1 MGRSQVGQKAD
12 KLALNLLSRDSPA
25 VLYQADGIDGN
36 RSAAGECHEKHNSR
50 RLCAACRRSNQEALA
65 SNRCDDGFGNTAAY
79 SLSRIR
85 TKGWIELHRPD
96 GEVVHIQ
103 VDQIVLVMSATNA
116 SANKRAQSRVQL
128 ANGFADVLE
137 GVDQVMQAIL
147 KDDSIG

>member
-1 MGRSQVGQKAD
+1 MTG
-12 KLALNLLSRDSPA
+12 L
-25 VLYQADGIDGN
+25 GI
-36 RSAAGECHEKHNSR
+36 
-50 RLCAACRRSNQEALA
+50 
-65 SNRCDDGFGNTAAY
+65 
-79 SLSRIR
+79 
-85 TKGWIELHRPD
+85 RPD

-137 GVDQVMQAIL
+137 SVDEVMQAIM

>member
-1 MGRSQVGQKAD
+1 MKNITVAVFAL
-12 KLALNLLSRDSPA
+12 LAGALML
-25 VLYQADGIDGN
+25 
-36 RSAAGECHEKHNSR
+36 
-50 RLCAACRRSNQEALA
+50 SNQEALA
-65 SNRCDDGFGNTAAY
+65 SNRCDDGFGNTVAY

-96 GEVVHIQ
+96 DEVVHIQ

-137 GVDQVMQAIL
+137 SVDEVMKAIRN
-147 KDDSIG
+147 DDSIG

>member
-1 MGRSQVGQKAD
+1 MKSITVAVCAL
-12 KLALNLLSRDSPA
+12 LAGALMLTD
-25 VLYQADGIDGN
+25 
-36 RSAAGECHEKHNSR
+36 
-50 RLCAACRRSNQEALA
+50 QEALA
-65 SNRCDDGFGNTAAY
+65 GNCCDDGFGNTSIYA
-79 SLSRIR
+79 LSGIR

-137 GVDQVMQAIL
+137 SVDEVMQVIMN
-147 KDDSIG
+147 DDSIG